1 MPALEWAG
9 GYGVTKEDLLKVNA
23 LWSEKYNGLIFPLFI
38 EDQLVMYS
46 IRYFNVGIKS
56 RSFGSLKSNYILPN
70 RNKTCVIVEDILSGI
85 KVQKAGFS
93 SLVLFGSYN
102 PKEKISSLT
111 YDKYILWLDADKAK
125 EGITYTRGVRNIK
138 HVVTVEDP
146 KCYSIRGI
154 QDILARISF

>member
-1 MPALEWAG
+1 MLQ
-9 GYGVTKEDLLKVNA
+9 VNA
-23 LWSEKYNGLIFPLFI
+23 LWSEKYNGLIFPLFL

-46 IRYFNVGIKS
+46 IRYFKGEIKS
-56 RSFGSLKSNYILPN
+56 RSFGSLKSNYVLPH

-138 HVVTVEDP
+138 QVVTVEDP

-154 QDILARISF
+154 QDILARIYF